1 MIKTIANIIGIKG
14 YKSMSEDELLST
26 LTLSKPVK
34 KVKTQKKISKAR
46 IEKIRKEFSELR
58 HKCSKSKINEIRK
71 NLYEIESEKNLF
83 ESKIKEI
90 ERNLTEL
97 EENHSKTK
105 MYYDYD
111 GIEYKGI
118 RNIKDLFDLSIDKDY
133 YQPITT
139 RGAFNSS
146 YIQYE
151 NKGDKGQ
158 KLSIKQYLNM
168 NKPYLSDIINDHKAH
183 GLVRYHSGN
192 KTWVE
197 ETPSEWKIQL
207 TMAINFISSKN
218 SDETRTMHTK
228 SNNVE
233 IMMGSKTDEIIE
245 ELFKYFLQKYQEG
258 LEESIR
264 GSEFVYG
271 SVDALYYN
279 FNFNKVSLSRGGSYK
294 NSPKWLKN
302 KKETINPQ
310 NKKDDRFFQYAVTVA
325 LNYQK
330 IKNNPKS
337 I

>member
-1 MIKTIANIIGIKG
+1 
-14 YKSMSEDELLST
+14 
-26 LTLSKPVK
+26 
-34 KVKTQKKISKAR
+34 
-46 IEKIRKEFSELR
+46 
-58 HKCSKSKINEIRK
+58 
-71 NLYEIESEKNLF
+71 
-83 ESKIKEI
+83 
-90 ERNLTEL
+90 
-97 EENHSKTK
+97 

-118 RNIKDLFDLSIDKDY
+118 INIKDLFDLSIDKDY

-158 KLSIKQYLNM
+158 KLSIKKYLNM

-233 IMMGSKTDEIIE
+233 IMMGSETDEIIE